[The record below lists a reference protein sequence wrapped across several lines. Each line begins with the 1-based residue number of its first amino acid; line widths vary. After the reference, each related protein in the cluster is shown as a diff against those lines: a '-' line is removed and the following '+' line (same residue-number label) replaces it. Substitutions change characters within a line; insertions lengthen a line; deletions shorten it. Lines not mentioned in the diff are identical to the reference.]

1 MEKKPIRTILLVV
14 VVLSL
19 VLCAFGGGFIA
30 GKVVPMF
37 DTGSAAAPDTQDTSP
52 TAELQGGTP
61 ADLQTVFGS
70 FWEAWDLLHTYYVDQ
85 PLDDVVLVQGA
96 IRGMLEAVGDP
107 YTGYWTPVETND
119 AMMSMQGEYD
129 GIGAWVDTTTEYL
142 TITQPMPGYPAE
154 QAGLLAGDQIIA
166 VDGEDVTG
174 VDPELVRLTK
184 VLGPAGSTVRLTILR
199 DSENE
204 PLEFEI
210 VRAHIVVASV
220 ESEMLDD
227 NIAYIKIIQFG
238 DNTGRDFK
246 AQLEQLMAQAP
257 AGIVLDLRNNGGGY
271 LDEAIIVA
279 SQFISQGPI
288 LYEEYSDGSRTSED
302 ALPGGLALDIPV
314 VVLVNE
320 YTASAS
326 EIVAGAIQDYER
338 GQLIGV
344 TTFGKGVVQNYFPL
358 QDGGTARVT
367 ISKWLTPNGNTIHE
381 QGLTP
386 DVVVEL
392 TEADAQAERDPQ
404 LDAAIQLLLGR

>member
-1 MEKKPIRTILLVV
+1 MEKKPIRTILLLV
-14 VVLSL
+14 VVLVL
-19 VLCAFGGGFIA
+19 VACAFGGGFLT
-30 GKVVPMF
+30 GKVVPLF
-37 DTGSAAAPDTQDTSP
+37 DAATATVPDPQATG
-52 TAELQGGTP
+52 TASESQGGTP
-61 ADLQTVFGS
+61 ADLQTLFGS

-96 IRGMLEAVGDP
+96 IRGMLESVGDP

-119 AMMSMQGEYD
+119 ATMSMQGEYD

-154 QAGLLAGDQIIA
+154 QAGLLPGDQIIA

-184 VLGPAGSTVRLTILR
+184 VLGPAGSSVHLTILR
-199 DSENE
+199 TGQDE
-204 PLEFEI
+204 PLEFDI

-220 ESEMLDD
+220 ESEMLDA

-238 DNTGRDFK
+238 DNTGRDFID
-246 AQLEQLMAQAP
+246 QLGQLMAQDP
-257 AGIVLDLRNNGGGY
+257 SGIVLDLRNNGGGY

-288 LYEEYSDGSRTSED
+288 LYEEFSDGSRISED
-302 ALPGGLALDIPV
+302 AQPGGMALDIPL
-314 VVLVNE
+314 VVLVNQ

-326 EIVAGAIQDYER
+326 EIVAGAVQDYAR
-338 GQLIGV
+338 GQLVGV
-344 TTFGKGVVQNYFPL
+344 TTFGKGLVQNYFPL
-358 QDGGTARVT
+358 TDGGTARVT
-367 ISKWLTPNGNTIHE
+367 ISKWLTPNGNTIHR

-392 TEADAQAERDPQ
+392 TEEDAAASRDPQ
-404 LDAAIQLLLGR
+404 LDAAIQLLLNR